1 MIDKRLKK
9 IKSQIG
15 YKRKLILIHKEYLSS
30 TDYQAIKVAEGV
42 MTAEEFAPTKAKRQE
57 ARVAINLLE
66 AEISQLESQLEN
78 L

>member
-1 MIDKRLKK
+1 MNKQVTK
-9 IKSQIG
+9 IKTQIA

-42 MTAEEFAPTKAKRQE
+42 MTAEEYAPVKVKRQE